1 MCYRETAHYV
11 VLCDRCG
18 LAAPEGTGWWT
29 PSHADRAALEAGW
42 EISLTEHLC
51 PLCAPRSTHAPS
63 STADVADDA
72 AGAVNRERAAL
83 PPAVETS
90 TRLDICWPPPSAGAA
105 RSREESR

>member
-18 LAAPEGTGWWT
+18 RAAPEGTGWWT

-42 EISLTEHLC
+42 EMTTTEHLC
-51 PLCAPRSTHAPS
+51 PTCA
-63 STADVADDA
+63 VAEVTDE
-72 AGAVNRERAAL
+72 AGGGGAH
-83 PPAVETS
+83 PPAVGSS
-90 TRLDICWPPPSAGAA
+90 TGPDIYWPPFSAPTA

>member
-42 EISLTEHLC
+42 EMTTTEHLC
-51 PLCAPRSTHAPS
+51 PTCA
-63 STADVADDA
+63 VAEVTDEA
-72 AGAVNRERAAL
+72 GGAGAHRPAL
-83 PPAVETS
+83 PPTLGPS
-90 TRLDICWPPPSAGAA
+90 TGPDICWPPFSAHAA
-105 RSREESR
+105 RSPEESR

>member
-42 EISLTEHLC
+42 EMTPTEHLC
-51 PLCAPRSTHAPS
+51 PACAIASVT
-63 STADVADDA
+63 DDA
-72 AGAVNRERAAL
+72 GEAGQDRPAL
-83 PPAVETS
+83 PPVVGS
-90 TRLDICWPPPSAGAA
+90 PTRPDICWPPSTAAAA
-105 RSREESR
+105 RSWEESR